1 MPEHDDGQA
10 GYADAVDHYWQAGWR
25 GVLPLRRAHK
35 KTPPAGFT
43 GRAGQTPSYA
53 DVLAWADL
61 YPDGNLCLRLPDGVI
76 GIDVDAY
83 GAKTGAAALTEAEK
97 RWGHLPDTVRT
108 TSRSDGISGIRLYR
122 IPAGVQLNEGID
134 FPDLGVGDIEI
145 VQRHHR
151 YALAWPS
158 THPEGGQYRWLNHA
172 GQPATIPNID
182 DLPELPTAWI
192 KALTHTPE
200 TILNPDAVYSTP
212 EALTNGTPS
221 SKVAQRLRQAI
232 KELNLPG
239 QSRHD
244 TARKHVLALLRLGK
258 LGETGVD
265 QALRALGEMFT
276 ALVASDRPGGR
287 EEATRE
293 YRSMVTGIGAAR
305 ALAQPS
311 NTEWAHTI
319 AATAINNAPEPEPLP
334 VADIPETLEI
344 IEEDFWTARDNL
356 KLIYRAALSRM
367 ASPWAVLA
375 CCTARALTLVPPA
388 ATLPPIIG
396 DDGSL
401 NWFAALSAKSGG
413 GKGAA
418 MAVARILIDHEILVR
433 GIGSGEGMIEVYQRN
448 RKVDDDTPP
457 VTSVLFSVDEIDS
470 LGAMGGRAGQTTMS
484 ILRSGFSGEPLGYS
498 YRGRQGETVAAHTY
512 RMCVVASVQPA
523 RAGILFEDAGGGTP
537 QRFQWFPARDK
548 RITTTPPDWPLDR
561 LGRPQVLPLLS
572 ANSIADTVG
581 TITIPAQVA
590 DELRQARAA
599 SMSGD
604 DNALDGHALFV
615 REKFAY
621 ALAFMD
627 ARTEI
632 TTEDWRL
639 ATIASRVSDWCRN
652 KALDGY
658 QGGREALSRDRG
670 HQRAIERDEQELQE
684 HLTIQ
689 KHIEQLIQK
698 IKKRL
703 QENGPMTLG
712 ALNRSLTS
720 RDRPRLAVS
729 LQTAMTAGLLIERD
743 GKWAMP

>member
-25 GVLPLRRAHK
+25 GILPLRRAHK

-319 AATAINNAPEPEPLP
+319 AATAINNAPEPEPTPTSEPESGTYAAIFDAENGFWETTQTLT
-334 VADIPETLEI
+334 DIY
-344 IEEDFWTARDNL
+344 TAAMTRG
-356 KLIYRAALSRM
+356 

-375 CCTARALTLVPPA
+375 FCAARALTRVRPNN
-388 ATLPPIIG
+388 TLPALIG
-396 DDGSL
+396 GPGTL
-401 NWFAALSAKSGG
+401 NWFAALASPSGG

-418 MAVARILIDHEILVR
+418 ASIARELLPAD
-433 GIGSGEGMIEVYQRN
+433 GIRERNLGSGEGMLAAYY
-448 RKVDDDTPP
+448 KPGTKDTPP
-457 VTSVLFSVDEIDS
+457 ETHEANMFIADEVDNVAA
-470 LGAMGGRAGQTTMS
+470 LGSRTGSTLMS
-484 ILRSGFSGEPLGYS
+484 TLRSAFSGETLGFTYKS
-498 YRGRQGETVAAHTY
+498 GDHHISGDEY
-512 RMCVVASVQPA
+512 RMTMIIAVQPQ
-523 RAGILFEDAGGGTP
+523 RAAALLNDGGGGTP
-537 QRFQWFPARDK
+537 QRLMWFPATDT
-548 RITTTPPDWPLDR
+548 RIPLTRSPNFWIPTLTLPPMDGYPRAL
-561 LGRPQVLPLLS
+561 
-572 ANSIADTVG
+572 
-581 TITIPAQVA
+581 TIPDEAA
-590 DELRQARAA
+590 DQIWEHHVKRSRGE
-599 SMSGD
+599 GD
-604 DNALDGHALFV
+604 ALDGHAMFS

-621 ALAFMD
+621 GLTLLHGRIDMSSQDWELSGIAAEVSSRTRDWVTAEMRIGEQSQAADKGRLMGVAAAEADDEKAFRTSQKAQRV
-627 ARTEI
+627 ARWVLDKLRESEAGMTNRE
-632 TTEDWRL
+632 L
-639 ATIASRVSDWCRN
+639 SRACS
-652 KALDGY
+652 
-658 QGGREALSRDRG
+658 SRDRNWLQG
-670 HQRAIERDEQELQE
+670 ALEGLSGSGLIKRDEADRWV
-684 HLTIQ
+684 
-689 KHIEQLIQK
+689 QL
-698 IKKRL
+698 
-703 QENGPMTLG
+703 
-712 ALNRSLTS
+712 
-720 RDRPRLAVS
+720 
-729 LQTAMTAGLLIERD
+729 
-743 GKWAMP
+743 